1 MTPVLEAPPCCMTC
15 RVDGTFTSYALL
27 RRPCQAPSQASD
39 TGTKPGSNTGPPTL
53 EAVAPAPKA
62 VSLARVNV
70 EVRVATSV

>member
-1 MTPVLEAPPCCMTC
+1 MLYDLSCRWDVHFLRPTP
-15 RVDGTFTSYALL
+15 TSL
-27 RRPCQAPSQASD
+27 PSD
-39 TGTKPGSNTGPPTL
+39 TATKPGSNTGPPTL